1 VTVKH
6 TKEHIQPFPADKPR
20 KPKAKEPGEPDSV
33 RITTSGHYVLFI
45 GGTTYEGIPN
55 ALGEL
60 AKGEEITDDMED
72 LHLDPSPSARWGKGY
87 KGPRREAYPLP
98 DEYSFEDEYTPL
110 DVTTV
115 EILTSLFSKKQ
126 NHKAHPSLAAWGK
139 RLGINDKQWDI
150 TASRYNSSLLT
161 PRDYHLHFKHITHRR
176 IATNNRFADQ
186 SSICRF
192 CHQYEETSMPLGR
205 CPCLTAIFGTINKA
219 VGFVPTQNMTV
230 QQKTL
235 NTLFGH
241 PHKDT
246 PPCIAH
252 LYMIAWRFIITDF
265 YQLHFNS
272 AMPPFDITRAYNIYA
287 RTLERY
293 TLLVMAKAHRT
304 RTVLLARQRS
314 DNLPSTRMVRRTNKM
329 IAPLSCWTN
338 RQSSPNPR

>member
-1 VTVKH
+1 VKH
-6 TKEHIQPFPADKPR
+6 TKEHIQTLLADKPR

-33 RITTSGHYVLFI
+33 HMTTSGLYILFI
-45 GGTTYEGIPN
+45 GGTPYEGIPN

-72 LHLDPSPSARWGKGY
+72 STWTPPPQQRWGKGY

-98 DEYSFEDEYTPL
+98 DKYSFDDEDTPL
-110 DVTTV
+110 DATTV
-115 EILTSLFSKKQ
+115 KILTSLFSKQQ
-126 NHKAHPSLAAWGK
+126 NHKPHPNLAAWEK
-139 RLGINDKQWDI
+139 RLGIIDKQWDTI
-150 TASRYNSSLLT
+150 ASSYNSSLLT

-192 CHQYEETSMPLGR
+192 CHQYEETSMHLGR
-205 CPCLTAIFGTINKA
+205 CPCLTANEGIERIWLINKA
-219 VGFVPTQNMTV
+219 VGFVPTENITV

-235 NTLFGH
+235 NILFGH

-252 LYMIAWRFIITDF
+252 LHMIAWRFIITDF
-265 YQLHFNS
+265 YQLQFNS
-272 AMPPFDITRAYNIYA
+272 AMPPFDITRAYNIYIHA

-304 RTVLLARQRS
+304 RTILLAPNRCLSPIARS
-314 DNLPSTRMVRRTNKM
+314 GVR
-329 IAPLSCWTN
+329 
-338 RQSSPNPR
+338 